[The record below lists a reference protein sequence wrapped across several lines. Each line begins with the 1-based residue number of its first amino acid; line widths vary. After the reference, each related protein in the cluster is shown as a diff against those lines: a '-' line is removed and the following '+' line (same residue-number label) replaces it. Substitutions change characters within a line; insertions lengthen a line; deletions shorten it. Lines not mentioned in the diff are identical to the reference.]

1 MLKRRIKFILLT
13 FLVFTACIV
22 MFSCGNGKYMS
33 KIYIIPESEFNSCVK
48 TDDMVIEKLN
58 LKNLE
63 KADLEELL
71 TGEKYYAVMYVKGAW
86 ITEGGLS
93 LGNESE
99 IDRTNV
105 YRGTKN
111 GCSVETTLASSG
123 DYVDFVPDSSNRSN
137 TEYWLAAKFV
147 ANDADKETFSCSFMF
162 DGHIYENEQHRYSD
176 QFYVNKKI
184 LYHKQISVEQSVK
197 YLSYEEYMS
206 GEYDGKLKDS
216 IEAPIGEKFFAV
228 IDYKLSAFKEIEET
242 DTATVSVSAKSE
254 YMPYLTLGVEEIPT
268 SDYEIKNN
276 TVTAT
281 FKLKDGGEAGKTYR
295 VIVFIR
301 ASDRGNINI
310 SSEISGKQIS
320 FLGDKTV
327 TSTPTVSEY
336 QSTTTESQLEFV
348 LSQDG
353 TYYTVAGIGN
363 ELSGVITIPSYHE
376 NKPVKAISDNAFSNI
391 SYITEVYLPGTLETI
406 GANAFRNCTSLERI
420 AIPSSVKAIGS
431 YAFAGCN
438 KIFIY
443 CEAASKPN
451 GWSDVWN
458 INQNVSWGYG
468 KK

>member
-48 TDDMVIEKLN
+48 TDDMVIKKLN

-63 KADLEELL
+63 KADLEELV
-71 TGEKYYAVMYVKGAW
+71 TGEKYYAVMYVKGAL

-93 LGNESE
+93 LGNKSE
-99 IDRTNV
+99 IDWKNV
-105 YRGTKN
+105 YNGTKN
-111 GCSVETTLASSG
+111 GCSVETSLALSG
-123 DYVDFVPDSSNRSN
+123 DYVDFVPDSSNQSN

-162 DGHIYENEQHRYSD
+162 DGHIYENKQHRYTD

-197 YLSYEEYMS
+197 YLSYGDYVS
-206 GEYDGKLKDS
+206 GEYDDKLKDS

-228 IDYKLSAFKEIEET
+228 IDYKLSSFKDIEET
-242 DTATVSVSAKSE
+242 DTVTVSISAKSE

-268 SDYEIKNN
+268 TNYEINN
-276 TVTAT
+276 GLTAT

-295 VIVFIR
+295 FIVFIR

-320 FLGDKTV
+320 FFEDKTV
-327 TSTPTVSEY
+327 ASIATVSEY
-336 QSTTTESQLEFV
+336 QSATIESQLEFV
-348 LSQDG
+348 LSADG
-353 TYYTVAGIGN
+353 TYYTVTGIGN
-363 ELSGVITIPSYHE
+363 EPSGVIAVPSYYKQ
-376 NKPVKAISDNAFSNI
+376 KPVKAISENAFYNI
-391 SYITEVYLPGTLETI
+391 SHITEVYLPGTLETI
-406 GANAFRNCTSLERI
+406 GANAFRNCSSLGKI
-420 AIPSSVKAIGS
+420 AIPSSVTVIGD
-431 YAFAGCN
+431 YAFSGCD

-443 CEAASKPN
+443 CEAEKKPS
-451 GWSDVWN
+451 GWSNIWN
-458 INQNVSWGYG
+458 IHYYVSWGYG